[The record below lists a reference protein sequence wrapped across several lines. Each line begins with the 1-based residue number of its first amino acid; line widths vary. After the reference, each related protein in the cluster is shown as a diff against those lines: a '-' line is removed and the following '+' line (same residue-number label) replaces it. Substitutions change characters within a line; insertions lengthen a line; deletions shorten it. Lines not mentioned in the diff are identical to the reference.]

1 MSKIDR
7 EGTINVIEWV
17 EAEEKEKV
25 QQDEKKKLSTEILK
39 LKMEKD
45 KNNSIALYEMYN
57 AVARCGENHYC
68 SDYTKRLCYYAE
80 AMVHLCFK
88 LKHIDRETYKRLT
101 DYLDLKRK
109 HC

>member
-1 MSKIDR
+1 MSKINR
-7 EGTINVIEWV
+7 EGTVNVIEWI
-17 EAEEKEKV
+17 EAEEKEKIHKS
-25 QQDEKKKLSTEILK
+25 EKDKLSTEILK
-39 LKMEKD
+39 LRMEKD
-45 KNNSIALYEMYN
+45 KQNSIALYEMYN

-68 SDYTKRLCYYAE
+68 SDYTKKLCYYAE

-101 DYLDLKRK
+101 DYLDCRIK